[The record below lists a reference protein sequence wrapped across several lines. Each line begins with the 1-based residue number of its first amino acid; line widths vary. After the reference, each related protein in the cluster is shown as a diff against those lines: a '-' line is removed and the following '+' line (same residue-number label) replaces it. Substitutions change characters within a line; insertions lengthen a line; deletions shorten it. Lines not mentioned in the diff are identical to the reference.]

1 MTTISTRVA
10 RPLVVALAAAGIPV
24 AATASS
30 ALSATASTTSTT
42 STTATPYCGITW
54 GSLPKAATPMVTGPL
69 TGVRAGRHACYDR
82 LVLDVAGR
90 APGYTVRYVDT
101 VYTDGAGMVVPLR
114 GGAKLSLVANAP
126 AYTAS
131 GNPSFLP
138 ANRAEVVVVTG
149 YVTLRH
155 DEPGRGRRRAPLV
168 GPAAP
173 HRSARWG
180 ARSPRAAAA
189 RRDPRPLPLMRGP
202 RGG

>member
-42 STTATPYCGITW
+42 SATATPYCGITW

-138 ANRAEVVVVTG
+138 ANRAEVVDVTG
-149 YVTLRH
+149 YDTLRQVAWAGSF
-155 DEPGRGRRRAPLV
+155 EGRTSLGVGVRARLPFRVFTLSDGTTSRV
-168 GPAAP
+168 VVDVA
-173 HRSARWG
+173 HRW
-180 ARSPRAAAA
+180 
-189 RRDPRPLPLMRGP
+189 
-202 RGG
+202 

>member
-42 STTATPYCGITW
+42 ATPYCGITW
-54 GSLPKAATPMVTGPL
+54 GSLPKAATPTVTGPL

-90 APGYTVRYVDT
+90 APGYTVRYVDS
-101 VYTDGAGMVVPLR
+101 VYTDGAGTVVPLR

-138 ANRAEVVVVTG
+138 ANRAEVVDVTG
-149 YVTLRH
+149 YDTLRQVAWAGSF
-155 DEPGRGRRRAPLV
+155 EGRTSLGVGVRARLPFRVFTLSDGTTSRV
-168 GPAAP
+168 VVDVA
-173 HRSARWG
+173 HRW
-180 ARSPRAAAA
+180 
-189 RRDPRPLPLMRGP
+189 
-202 RGG
+202 

>member
-42 STTATPYCGITW
+42 SATATPYCGITW

-131 GNPSFLP
+131 GHPSFLP
-138 ANRAEVVVVTG
+138 ANRAEVVDVTG
-149 YVTLRH
+149 YDTLRQVAWAGSF
-155 DEPGRGRRRAPLV
+155 EGRTSLGVGVRARLPFRVFTLSDGTTSRV
-168 GPAAP
+168 VVDVA
-173 HRSARWG
+173 HRW
-180 ARSPRAAAA
+180 
-189 RRDPRPLPLMRGP
+189 
-202 RGG
+202 